1 MLQTKRIILGVNQC
15 LLIVQWGGSLLT
27 FKSVFIYL
35 AVLGL
40 GCSLW
45 TLYLWHVES
54 SSLTR
59 GGTQAPL
66 HWNCGVFSHWKSPLL
81 TFSAYFFCAVF
92 FQKLICVVD
101 LFHSQTLC
109 PYEAKGKIM
118 DQAIVSKLSTSLWD
132 DPCNERCLFWKGYS
146 TSSVF
151 TFLKKPTVCC
161 EHVHTQAHTRAK
173 CTLGLMEQKL
183 EMYKHQSCKVTLRL
197 IKDNIWIRAFST
209 VPNKTLDV

>member
-1 MLQTKRIILGVNQC
+1 MEEKTRQYYSCTLYMLQTKRIILGVNQC

-101 LFHSQTLC
+101 FI
-109 PYEAKGKIM
+109 AKHFVRM
-118 DQAIVSKLSTSLWD
+118 R
-132 DPCNERCLFWKGYS
+132 P
-146 TSSVF
+146 
-151 TFLKKPTVCC
+151 
-161 EHVHTQAHTRAK
+161 
-173 CTLGLMEQKL
+173 
-183 EMYKHQSCKVTLRL
+183 KVRL
-197 IKDNIWIRAFST
+197 WIRLLSLSYPHHYETIPVMNVVFFGRVT
-209 VPNKTLDV
+209 VLLQYLPF

>member
-101 LFHSQTLC
+101 FI
-109 PYEAKGKIM
+109 AKHFVRMRPK
-118 DQAIVSKLSTSLWD
+118 VRLSTSLWD

-173 CTLGLMEQKL
+173 CTLGLMGMNQ
-183 EMYKHQSCKVTLRL
+183 Q
-197 IKDNIWIRAFST
+197 
-209 VPNKTLDV
+209 